1 MTTMGTEKRLYQ
13 LVVMGALSL
22 AGARPSNA
30 GGLDPSTR
38 FYVPNVDHGS
48 QTQFASLTSSGDKA
62 DAALI
67 EAMVAVPQ
75 AVWFTGGTPHG
86 VQQDVK
92 NTVSLAQAKKS
103 VPVLVA
109 YNVPYRDCSQ
119 FSAGGATSPAAYQA
133 WIDGFAAG
141 IGNSSAVVIL
151 EPDSLGIIPW
161 YNPFA
166 DRDTWLKVQVDEWC
180 QPADANP
187 TTAASDR
194 FTILNYAVDK
204 LKANPNARVYLDGTH
219 SSWLGAGDAADRLL
233 QAGVK
238 RADGFFVNVSNYR
251 PDDMLE
257 KYSTWISK
265 CIWFAD
271 PSSGSWGGGHAEWC
285 DSQYSSPVC
294 PVNPNDI
301 STWGCTDA
309 WYTGNVE
316 SQSWV
321 PYPGD
326 AGLKHFVIDTSRNGQ
341 GIWTPTASYPDAQ
354 DWCNPPLRGVGLR
367 PTAATSDPLLDAYL
381 WVKIPGQSDGQCTR
395 GLGAGGTTVDP
406 EWGFIDPAAGA
417 WFSGMALQLAQYA
430 NPPLLP

>member
-1 MTTMGTEKRLYQ
+1 MYQ
-13 LVVMGALSL
+13 WVVIGAVLL
-22 AGARPSNA
+22 ARSQSSNA
-30 GGLDPSTR
+30 GGLDPATS
-38 FYVPNVDHGS
+38 FYVPKVDHGA
-48 QTQFASLTSSGDKA
+48 QAQFATLTSAGDKA
-62 DAALI
+62 NAALI
-67 EAMVAVPQ
+67 EAMVATPQ

-92 NTVSLAQAKKS
+92 NTVSLALAKKT

-119 FSAGGATSPAAYQA
+119 FSAGGAASPADYRA

-141 IGNSSAVVIL
+141 IGNSPAVIIL

-166 DRDTWLKVQVDEWC
+166 NRDSWVTNPNYEWC
-180 QPADANP
+180 QPADASSA
-187 TTAASDR
+187 TAAADR
-194 FTILNYAVDK
+194 FAIISYAVDK
-204 LKANPNARVYLDGTH
+204 LKANPSAHVYLDGTH

-238 RADGFFVNVSNYR
+238 RADGFFLNLSNYR
-251 PDDMLE
+251 PNDMLE
-257 KYSTWISK
+257 KYGTWIAK

-271 PSSGSWGGGHAEWC
+271 PTSHSWGGGHAEYC
-285 DSQYSSPVC
+285 ASQYFSPNG

-301 STWGCTDA
+301 STWHYTDE
-309 WYTGNVE
+309 WYAGNVE
-316 SQSWV
+316 NQSWV

-354 DWCNPPLRGVGLR
+354 DWCNPPLRGVGVR
-367 PTAATSDPLLDAYL
+367 PTAATADDLLDAYL

-406 EWGFIDPAAGA
+406 EWGIIDPAAGV
-417 WFSGMALQLAQYA
+417 WFPGMALQLVQHAS
-430 NPPLLP
+430 PPLLP

>member
-1 MTTMGTEKRLYQ
+1 MRTERRLSQ
-13 LVVMGALSL
+13 LVVMGALML
-22 AGARPSNA
+22 ARAQSSNA
-30 GGLDPSTR
+30 GGLDPGTS
-38 FYVPNVDHGS
+38 FYVPKVDHGS
-48 QTQFASLTSSGDKA
+48 QAQFASLTSSGDKA

-67 EAMVAVPQ
+67 DAMVAVPQ

-92 NTVSLAQAKKS
+92 NTVSLAQAKKT

-119 FSAGGATSPAAYQA
+119 FSAGGATSPAAYEA

-141 IGNSSAVVIL
+141 IGNSPAIVIL

-166 DRDTWLKVQVDEWC
+166 DRDGWVQNPNYEWC

-187 TTAASDR
+187 ATAATDR
-194 FTILNYAVDK
+194 MAILNYAVDK
-204 LKANPNARVYLDGTH
+204 LKANPAAHVYLDGTH

-238 RADGFFVNVSNYR
+238 RADGFFLNVSNYR
-251 PDDMLE
+251 PDDMLQ
-257 KYSTWISK
+257 KYGAWISK

-271 PSSGSWGGGHAEWC
+271 PTSGSWGGGHAEWC
-285 DSQYSSPVC
+285 ASQYFSPVC
-294 PVNPNDI
+294 SVNPNDI

-309 WYTGNVE
+309 WYAGNVE

-326 AGLKHFVIDTSRNGQ
+326 AGLKRFVIDTSRNGQ

-367 PTAATSDPLLDAYL
+367 PTAATGNDLLDAYL
-381 WVKIPGQSDGQCTR
+381 WVKIPGESDGQCTR
-395 GLGAGGTTVDP
+395 GLGPGGTTVDP
-406 EWGFIDPAAGA
+406 EWGFIDPAAGD
-417 WFSGMALQLAQYA
+417 WFPGMALELAQYA
-430 NPPLLP
+430 NPPLL